1 MSLFSPLSLALL
13 VMVVG
18 LAGTMLPLIP
28 GLPVILATA
37 VAYFWLV
44 TGWTPW
50 TIFATV
56 VITLLFVAGL
66 VLDYVIA
73 PTAARQGGA
82 SCSTTLLAG
91 IAGIVGFFVLP
102 LIGAILLPIG
112 VVLVI
117 EYLRERD
124 ARRAGKAAGAY
135 LVGWVASNGLK
146 FLTGIAMIAA
156 FWLAA
161 AR

>member
-1 MSLFSPLSLALL
+1 MNATGPLTLALL
-13 VMVVG
+13 IMIVG

-28 GLPVILATA
+28 GLPIILATA
-37 VAYFWLV
+37 IAYFWLV
-44 TGWTPW
+44 TGWTAW
-50 TIFATV
+50 TIAATV

-66 VLDYVIA
+66 ALDYIIA
-73 PTAARQGGA
+73 PAAARQGGA

-91 IAGIVGFFVLP
+91 VAGIIGFFVLP
-102 LIGAILLPIG
+102 LIGAILLPIA

-146 FLTGIAMIAA
+146 LLTGVVMIAA
-156 FWLAA
+156 FWFAA
-161 AR
+161 TR